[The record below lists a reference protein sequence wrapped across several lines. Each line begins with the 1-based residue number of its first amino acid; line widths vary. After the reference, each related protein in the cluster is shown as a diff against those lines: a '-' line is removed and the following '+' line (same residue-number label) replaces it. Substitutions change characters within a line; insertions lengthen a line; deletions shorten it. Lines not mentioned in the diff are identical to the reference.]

1 MGGEISILDDKNKP
15 IPKDINKIIFKKLE
29 NSRNGILNLVE
40 TKKGFEINTD
50 DELCEIL
57 KKHIF
62 PNMKILGSGNY
73 GEVYLVETKDK
84 KYAIKV
90 SFEYIEPETKKC
102 IYGKKDREVIRTG
115 LYVVSK
121 TYKPP
126 IIKKGGYMCTNDFLP
141 EVYLGS
147 LTGDAYHKGMC
158 INFFNYYAFFTC
170 EENNTVRPFVIMD
183 KVEGP
188 FLNKQ
193 GNCVLIKD
201 YIKGVPHEY
210 VDEYYNSIYVQIVFA
225 IAFFQ
230 EKFRISH
237 NDLHYDN
244 IFCEYVTENTMF
256 NGKKVIEYDYF
267 CYEFP
272 DEKGEIIKIYIPACP
287 VIVKIA
293 DWGLAY
299 KYDYLTPSFYGKVG
313 GKDIIQPPD
322 FKGEIGN
329 IGVKLGDYNLEIS
342 PEYHPEYDII
352 MASGRMYQQHN
363 TKFVEDSVKFIFNV
377 DDKKRNPLINVYTGE
392 DAYYNIANWSNRDTY
407 IHNQF
412 RTEGFTYSRKS
423 AIELLLF
430 SKPFQKLR
438 KKPKG
443 KILTIGR
450 LS

>member
-1 MGGEISILDDKNKP
+1 MGGEISIFDRKNKP
-15 IPKDINKIIFKKLE
+15 IPGDINKIISDKLE
-29 NSRNGILNLVE
+29 NSRNSILNLVE

-50 DELCEIL
+50 EELCEIL
-57 KKHIF
+57 KKYIL
-62 PNMKILGSGNY
+62 PNIKILGSGNY

-84 KYAIKV
+84 KYVIKV
-90 SFEYIEPETKKC
+90 SFEYITPEDKKC
-102 IYGKKDREVIRTG
+102 IYAEKDHKIIRSG
-115 LYVVSK
+115 LHVVSK

-126 IIKKGGYMCTNDFLP
+126 VIKEGGYLCTNDFLP
-141 EVYLGS
+141 EVYFGS

-170 EENNTVRPFVIMD
+170 EENITNTIRPYVIMD

-201 YIKGVPHEY
+201 YIKGVPDEY
-210 VDEYYNSIYVQIVFA
+210 IDEYYNSIYVQIVFA

-244 IFCEYVTENTMF
+244 IFCEYVTEDTMF
-256 NGKKVIEYDYF
+256 DGKKVIEYDYF

-299 KYDYLTPSFYGKVG
+299 KYDYSTPSFYNKSKGK
-313 GKDIIQPPD
+313 GKNVIQPPK

-329 IGVKLGDYNLEIS
+329 IGVKMGDYNTEIS
-342 PEYHPEYDII
+342 PDYHPEYDII
-352 MASGRMYQQHN
+352 MASGRMYQQHS
-363 TKFVEDSVKFIFNV
+363 TKFVEDSVKFIFNI
-377 DDKKRNPLINVYTGE
+377 DREEKPKYTGLSG
-392 DAYYNIANWSNRDTY
+392 YMNIADWSGNDT
-407 IHNQF
+407 IIFNNF
-412 RTEGFTYSRKS
+412 RTEYNRKSKKS

-430 SKPFQKLR
+430 SKPFQELR

-443 KILTIGR
+443 KILTIGK
-450 LS
+450 LD